1 MVSIREILWCWHV
14 FRNELLHLP
23 RLCVSGEVRRFRKEP
38 LIVHL
43 HYQQAAVLA
52 YFGLRWW
59 FECGNRTCSSVH
71 GARRGW
77 SDLEHVRWEPMHRY
91 LHSRAFGSTK
101 VVDHLNTSVR
111 DADPCMAILDKY
123 VSMLN
128 VLIRSSFQAK
138 ETGTWCTRSLG

>member
-1 MVSIREILWCWHV
+1 
-14 FRNELLHLP
+14 
-23 RLCVSGEVRRFRKEP
+23 
-38 LIVHL
+38 
-43 HYQQAAVLA
+43 
-52 YFGLRWW
+52 
-59 FECGNRTCSSVH
+59 
-71 GARRGW
+71 
-77 SDLEHVRWEPMHRY
+77 MHRY

-101 VVDHLNTSVR
+101 VVDHLNTSVG